1 MLVTVYVVTPYV
13 TVEGIIMLEG
23 VAIVCPVTLASV
35 EDIGVYVISLTVKG
49 GSIIEVLLDSLLGIT
64 FANNE
69 VVQHKIRQSNTFF
82 IIFYN

>member
-1 MLVTVYVVTPYV
+1 M
-13 TVEGIIMLEG
+13 EGIVLEDG
-23 VAIVCPVTLASV
+23 VVIVCPVTLASV
-35 EDIGVYVISLTVKG
+35 EDIGVYVISSTVKG